1 MSARTRSVAA
11 GVLAVLG
18 TVCLLVGA
26 VYAWA
31 APTLFDS
38 EKFAARARSA
48 LDESPALR
56 QVVAR
61 TLVVEVVEANRA
73 DLIAFRPVLVAAAE
87 TVVASDTF
95 GDVFEVAVR
104 NAHAFFTEEPADNIV
119 VRANEA
125 LVLLIDTVRIVAPEA
140 ADGIPASVR
149 PALLRFGDL
158 SADLELWRTGERTE
172 TLAWVLPLV
181 GVVAWVGAVAL
192 TRDRSAMLVRLGGVL
207 TVGGLALLLG
217 IRIGGRLFESHFD
230 LPVNQEA
237 AADVWDV
244 YLDGLRAIA
253 WAAILAGIVLAAAV
267 QAITRDA
274 SRLRP
279 ARLRAAVVGIV
290 TREPRTRIGRI
301 GLGVGMA
308 VAGLAMFA
316 APLDVVTALVTATG
330 AFLLYA
336 SLVYFLGAIVVR
348 RSADATYADHEP
360 RGRAWAIGVAVSL
373 GLVLIGGVSTYLI
386 LSEPEST
393 ARVQGCNGRVEYCL
407 RRLDQVTLA
416 TTHNAPTAAEDGFLL
431 PNQERGVVDQLRDGV
446 RGFQID
452 TFLGSVR
459 TNGGVS
465 VVFTDLDDNK
475 LLSIE
480 NTVGPE
486 LTAQALEFRRIVGP
500 PPDSARQDVYLCHN
514 FCELG
519 ALEARPTF
527 VEFRRFLERNP
538 TEVLFWVVQDEMPAE
553 RLREVLVE
561 SGLDRYLATID
572 WSEPLP
578 TLGALASS
586 GQRLVVGLENGDLGP
601 TIPNVFRDRVVQEV
615 PYNYRTIEQLTAP
628 DSCRPLRGRPDAPI
642 FQFNHWV
649 TPASASA
656 SAVANTTAVLGD
668 RAFRCME
675 ERGLL
680 PNLVA
685 VDFYE
690 RGDLFGVVD
699 ALNAAVGEA
708 EGPESRAGAG
718 VTSLRAADG

>member
-1 MSARTRSVAA
+1 MPVTLRSRPVAA
-11 GVLAVLG
+11 AVLAVLG

-38 EKFAARARSA
+38 DKFAARARSA

-61 TLVVEVVEANRA
+61 TLVVEVVEGNRA

-87 TVVASDTF
+87 TVVGSDTF

-104 NAHAFFTEEPADNIV
+104 NAHAFFTEEPSDNIV
-119 VRANEA
+119 VRANQA
-125 LVLLIDTVRIVAPEA
+125 LVLLIDTVRIVAPEV
-140 ADGIPASVR
+140 ADEIPVSLQ
-149 PALLRFGDL
+149 PALLRFADR
-158 SADLELWRTGERTE
+158 SAELELWRTGERTE

-181 GVVAWVGAVAL
+181 GVLAWVGALVL
-192 TRDRSAMLVRLGGVL
+192 SRDRSAMLVRLGVVL
-207 TVGGLALLLG
+207 TVGGVLLLIG
-217 IRIGGRLFESHFD
+217 LRVGGRLFTSRFD
-230 LPVNQEA
+230 LPVNREA

-244 YLDGLRAIA
+244 FVDGLRAIA
-253 WAAILAGIVLAAAV
+253 WAGILGGIVLAAAV

-274 SRLRP
+274 SRLSP
-279 ARLRAAVVGIV
+279 AHIRASVAGIL
-290 TREPRTRIGRI
+290 TREPRTRVGRI
-301 GLGVGMA
+301 GLGIGMA
-308 VAGLAMFA
+308 AAGLAMFV
-316 APLDVVTALVTATG
+316 APLDVLAAVVTAVG

-336 SLVYFLGAIVVR
+336 ALVYFLAAMVVN
-348 RSADATYADHEP
+348 RSEDASRPA
-360 RGRAWAIGVAVSL
+360 RGRAWAIGVAGSIGV
-373 GLVLIGGVSTYLI
+373 VLIGGVSAYLL

-393 ARVQGCNGRVEYCL
+393 ERVRGCNGRIEYCL
-407 RRLDQVTLA
+407 RRLDQVALA
-416 TTHNAPTAAEDGFLL
+416 TTHNAPTAAEDDFLL
-431 PNQERGVVDQLRDGV
+431 PNQERGVIDQLRDGV

-452 TFLGSVR
+452 TYLGSVR

-500 PPDSARQDVYLCHN
+500 PKTDAAQEVYLCHN

-527 VEFRRFLERNP
+527 VEFRRYLERNP
-538 TEVLFWVVQDEMPAE
+538 TELLFWVVQDEMPADRLE
-553 RLREVLVE
+553 EVLREA
-561 SGLDRYLATID
+561 GLDRYLATID
-572 WSEPLP
+572 WSRPLP
-578 TLGALASS
+578 ALGSLISS
-586 GQRLVVGLENGDLGP
+586 GQRLIVTLENGDLGP
-601 TIPNVFRDRVVQEV
+601 TIPNAFRDGVVQEV
-615 PYNYRTIEQLTAP
+615 PYNYRTLEALTAL

-656 SAVANTTAVLGD
+656 SRVANTADVLGE
-668 RAFRCME
+668 RALRCME
-675 ERGLL
+675 ERGRL

-690 RGDLFGVVD
+690 RGDLFPVVD
-699 ALNAAVGEA
+699 VLNDSVAAA
-708 EGPESRAGAG
+708 EDDE
-718 VTSLRAADG
+718 